1 MPSSY
6 ALNANFV
13 LLLIVVNSVVLR
25 PVNSIGS
32 DDYQRLQEG
41 ETLLLFKDVMD
52 LAKRAMN
59 SDDCSPAHPL
69 SFNPAYQRRIAQLIR
84 HLEDL
89 AEAEAVSSTSGHY
102 QSGSKMGGN
111 RRVKRFLHTYTFSRR
126 ISLPPGTRLTLTP
139 TFHLPF
145 IRDLPQGF
153 ISNMTLSYPLASKAK
168 IFQVLFNLS

>member
-1 MPSSY
+1 MLSSC

-13 LLLIVVNSVVLR
+13 LLVIVVVVV
-25 PVNSIGS
+25 PPANSIGN
-32 DDYQRLQEG
+32 DYRLQEG

-59 SDDCSPAHPL
+59 SDDCGSSL
-69 SFNPAYQRRIAQLIR
+69 SFNPAYQRRIAEIIR

-89 AEAEAVSSTSGHY
+89 AEAEAVSLTSGDY
-102 QSGSKMGGN
+102 QSGSKLGGN
-111 RRVKRFLHTYTFSRR
+111 RRVKRFLHTFTFRRR
-126 ISLPPGTRLTLTP
+126 IALPPGTRLTLTP

-153 ISNMTLSYPLASKAK
+153 VSNMTLSYPLASKELNK
-168 IFQVLFNLS
+168 CL